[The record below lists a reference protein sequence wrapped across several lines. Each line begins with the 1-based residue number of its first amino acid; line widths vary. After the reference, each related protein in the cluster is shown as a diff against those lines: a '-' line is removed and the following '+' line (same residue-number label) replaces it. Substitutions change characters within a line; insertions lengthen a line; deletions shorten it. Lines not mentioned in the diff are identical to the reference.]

1 MSRPSESP
9 PPTSPRLTRT
19 PFVLLGLQTI
29 ATVAGPIAILLTLR
43 GGASRRWP
51 PDRPVEWWTFGLCT
65 GAVAILLAASML
77 VGLARWRRTPPHAS
91 RPIEASP
98 GAEG

>member
-1 MSRPSESP
+1 MNRSIESP
-9 PPTSPRLTRT
+9 PALTRA

-29 ATVAGPIAILLTLR
+29 ATVGGPIAILLTLR
-43 GGASRRWP
+43 GGASRQWP

-65 GAVAILLAASML
+65 AAVVGLLSASLL
-77 VGLARWRRTPPHAS
+77 VGLARWRKTPAHDS
-91 RPIEASP
+91 RPLESSP